1 MSRLVQ
7 ALACAFCLAVG
18 TATADVRHAGIPS
31 VIDGDT
37 LDLHGQRIRLWGID
51 APESR
56 QLCRRG
62 GQPWRCGQSAALA
75 LADRI
80 ARRPV
85 LCEVRDTDRWGRLV
99 AVCRQG
105 DDDLSEW
112 MVRGGLALAFRRYAT
127 DYVDAEEDAR
137 AKRRGLWSGAF
148 APPWAWRQDKGAAI
162 ITAGFRSD

>member
-1 MSRLVQ
+1 MSRLLR
-7 ALACAFCLAVG
+7 ALACALCLAIG
-18 TATADVRHAGIPS
+18 AAAAEGGPAGIPS
-31 VIDGDT
+31 VVDGDT

-62 GQPWRCGQSAALA
+62 GEPWRCGQAAALA

-85 LCEVRDTDRWGRLV
+85 ACEVRDKDRWGRLV

-105 DDDLSEW
+105 GEDLSAW
-112 MVRGGLALAFRRYAT
+112 MVRGGLAMAFRRYAT

-137 AKRRGLWSGAF
+137 ARRRGLWSGAF
-148 APPWAWRQDKGAAI
+148 APPWAWRQDKAAAM
-162 ITAGFRSD
+162 ITAEAR